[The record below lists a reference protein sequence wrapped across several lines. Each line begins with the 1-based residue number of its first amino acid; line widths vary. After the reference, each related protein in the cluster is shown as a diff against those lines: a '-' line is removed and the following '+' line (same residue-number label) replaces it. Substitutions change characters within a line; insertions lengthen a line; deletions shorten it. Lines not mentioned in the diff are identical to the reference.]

1 MHIFKS
7 IAQNGSISS
16 ILSMNSS
23 EKLAIRD
30 RVLEFMHNQR
40 LLHLMIQGYMERINL
55 TDQQVYISK
64 LVNSKL
70 LSSSAKSTAYL
81 IHPKN

>member
-1 MHIFKS
+1 
-7 IAQNGSISS
+7 
-16 ILSMNSS
+16 
-23 EKLAIRD
+23 
-30 RVLEFMHNQR
+30 
-40 LLHLMIQGYMERINL
+40 MIQGYMERINL
-55 TDQQVYISK
+55 TDQQVCISK